1 MSPDYSWLIYLWN
14 LDIAKKYQLSTPEL
28 RVLVLGMP
36 NVGKSSLLNH
46 LRKYGIQGGCVMV
59 SICMEVNLT
68 SYSSNRLSSP
78 DFPPTWDDPGDVY
91 EAQAEP

>member
-1 MSPDYSWLIYLWN
+1 MSPYSLWLIPSRD
-14 LDIAKKYQLSTPEL
+14 LDIARKHQLSTPEL

-46 LRKYGIQGGCVMV
+46 LRRYGIQGGSFCVFVSMEV
-59 SICMEVNLT
+59 YLTPCSSICFP
-68 SYSSNRLSSP
+68 SP
-78 DFPPTWDDPGDVY
+78 YLPTAWHDPGDVY